1 MTSELSENITSS
13 FPCDQCDNTFQSSKD
28 WMAHIRAADNHS
40 PICKTCDIE
49 FKNFDNLRH
58 HKRKYHFERSAPAG
72 FVCDTCGKGCK
83 TRELLNDH
91 WNYVH
96 KVEPGLNCN
105 LCGRSCQNMLKLK
118 KHTLMCLSRDPD
130 VVEKERQL
138 YEASLKLGL
147 SRDQDIYEK
156 ERQLYEASL
165 KHEMQCQKTENDY
178 DKSNEIPEEERKFHE
193 EDNSENEVKYQKEE
207 DTLNKHVTEEDYL
220 LDVKEEN
227 ESDVDENDTG
237 VDEMETPSQYIPPMN
252 DATGIFE
259 PPELNQALWN
269 NGDGMDILKRD
280 VIKIETQPD
289 IEPLVCNV
297 KKRKRTKTVAVAKV
311 CPICAKEVKYL
322 NGHIKEVH
330 TETPPENHICNHCG
344 KIFTKIKK
352 LRGHIDAVHKVQP
365 TMCDICSQEFKNLH
379 ALRGHKAKVHEV
391 MSEVACPTCS
401 KIFETRLKLYYH
413 ERAVHTLEHAKCPV
427 CFKTYK
433 NRNLLQKH
441 IKVYHKELHEAQKA
455 YSGNSKMSI
464 VTNPTPTPTP
474 TQHNLNYNQSW
485 V

>member
-1 MTSELSENITSS
+1 MTSNLSEMSPS
-13 FPCDQCDNTFQSSKD
+13 FPCDQCENIFHSSKE
-28 WMAHIRAADNHS
+28 WMVHVREADNHS

-58 HKRKYHFERSAPAG
+58 HKRKYHFERVAPAG

-130 VVEKERQL
+130 VVEKERQM
-138 YEASLKLGL
+138 YEASVKKYET
-147 SRDQDIYEK
+147 QTQHIYPIVNNRPSEVK
-156 ERQLYEASL
+156 ENSEDTEAFAAIPR
-165 KHEMQCQKTENDY
+165 KHKMEYHETYPEVSDPTIADDENISN
-178 DKSNEIPEEERKFHE
+178 SNET
-193 EDNSENEVKYQKEE
+193 Q
-207 DTLNKHVTEEDYL
+207 EEDYSME
-220 LDVKEEN
+220 VKEEYDD
-227 ESDVDENDTG
+227 DVEEGQTG
-237 VDEMETPSQYIPPMN
+237 DDEMLDPSDYLFNQTINN
-252 DATGIFE
+252 DVK
-259 PPELNQALWN
+259 
-269 NGDGMDILKRD
+269 MLKSD

-297 KKRKRTKTVAVAKV
+297 KKEPKKRNKIPVVPKV
-311 CPICAKEVKYL
+311 CPFCAKEVKYL

-344 KIFTKIKK
+344 KIFSKIKK

-379 ALRGHKAKVHEV
+379 ALRGHKAKVHEII
-391 MSEVACPTCS
+391 SEVTCPTCS
-401 KIFETRLKLYYH
+401 KVFETRLKLYYH
-413 ERAVHTLEHAKCPV
+413 ERAVHTLEQSKCPV
-427 CFKTYK
+427 CDKTYK

-441 IKVYHKELHEAQKA
+441 IKVYHKEFHEAQKA
-455 YSGNSKMSI
+455 YAGNSRML
-464 VTNPTPTPTP
+464 TA
-474 TQHNLNYNQSW
+474 
-485 V
+485 

>member
-1 MTSELSENITSS
+1 MTSEHSENIASS
-13 FPCDQCDNTFQSSKD
+13 FPCDQCDNSFQSSKD

-40 PICKTCDIE
+40 PICKTCNIE

-58 HKRKYHFERSAPAG
+58 HKRKYHFERTASTG

-130 VVEKERQL
+130 VVEKERQM
-138 YEASLKLGL
+138 YEASIKYQMQYQKIEIDNNTSISNSEEQGKLC
-147 SRDQDIYEK
+147 K
-156 ERQLYEASL
+156 EDS
-165 KHEMQCQKTENDY
+165 T
-178 DKSNEIPEEERKFHE
+178 
-193 EDNSENEVKYQKEE
+193 ENEVKYQVEE
-207 DTLNKHVTEEDYL
+207 ETLNKEVPEEDYL

-227 ESDVDENDTG
+227 DSDVDDTAADNMEESSQFIQSM
-237 VDEMETPSQYIPPMN
+237 DEGTE
-252 DATGIFE
+252 IFK
-259 PPELNQALWN
+259 PPEPSESLWN
-269 NGDGMDILKRD
+269 DGDGMDILKKD
-280 VIKIETQPD
+280 VIKIESQPD
-289 IEPLVCNV
+289 IMPVVCNV
-297 KKRKRTKTVAVAKV
+297 KKRNRIKTPTVAKV

-344 KIFTKIKK
+344 KIFSKIKK

-365 TMCDICSQEFKNLH
+365 TMCDICSLEFKNLH

-401 KIFETRLKLYYH
+401 KVFETRLKLYYH

-441 IKVYHKELHEAQKA
+441 VKVYHKELHEAQKA
-455 YSGNSKMSI
+455 FPGNSKMLP
-464 VTNPTPTPTP
+464 VTTPVTAT
-474 TQHNLNYNQSW
+474 TQNNLHYNQSW